1 MARGSA
7 GESVL
12 HRHLRVLESFD
23 AWHPFLTL
31 SEIADAAGVP
41 RSSAHRLIAELERE
55 GLLERLPDRTYRL
68 GVRLWEF
75 ASRTPGAV
83 GLREIARPWL
93 GAVHERVRQH
103 AQLGVLSGRD
113 VLFIDRM
120 STRDAVVNA
129 TLIGG
134 RIPLH
139 ASSSGLVLLA
149 HADNALVNDVIS
161 HGLRP
166 YTEQTIRTGPEL
178 RAQLRRV
185 REEGYAVTEGA
196 IHPESRGIAVPVTGP
211 GGSVYAAIGVVVPND
226 GASTHAFAELLR
238 RAADG
243 IARELAVAYRPDVD
257 ERTHG
262 IRPLV
267 SGSRRSLEYLES
279 LEADPHDAG
288 SPVAS
293 DTADPATRVGL
304 GPSPVL

>member
-31 SEIADAAGVP
+31 TEIADASGIP
-41 RSSAHRLIAELERE
+41 PSTAHRLIAELEHE

-103 AQLGVLSGRD
+103 TQLGVLSGRD

-149 HADNALVNDVIS
+149 HADATVVNDVIA
-161 HGLRP
+161 HGLRT
-166 YTEQTIRTGPEL
+166 YTMRTIHTGADL
-178 RAQLRRV
+178 RAELGRV
-185 REEGYAVTEGA
+185 REDGYAVTEGA
-196 IHPESRGIAVPVTGP
+196 IHPESRGIAVPVMGP
-211 GGSVYAAIGVVVPND
+211 GGGVYAAIGVVVPND
-226 GASTHAFAELLR
+226 GVSPHGYVELLR
-238 RAADG
+238 RAATG
-243 IARELAVAYRPDVD
+243 IAHDLALAYRPDVD

-262 IRPLV
+262 IRSLV
-267 SGSRRSLEYLES
+267 SGSRRSIEYLES
-279 LEADPHDAG
+279 LDTDPHDAG
-288 SPVAS
+288 ALPAS
-293 DTADPATRVGL
+293 AHRAAL
-304 GPSPVL
+304 

>member
-31 SEIADAAGVP
+31 SEIADAAAIP
-41 RSSAHRLIAELERE
+41 RSSAHRLIAELEHE

-103 AQLGVLSGRD
+103 TQLGVLSGHD

-149 HADNALVNDVIS
+149 HADPSLVAEVIAE
-161 HGLRP
+161 GLRV
-166 YTEQTIRTGPEL
+166 YTERTIRTGPEL
-178 RAQLRRV
+178 RARLRKV
-185 REEGYAVTEGA
+185 RDDGYAVTEGH
-196 IHPESRGIAVPVTGP
+196 IHPESRGIAVPIIGP
-211 GGSVYAAIGVVVPND
+211 GGTVYAAIGVVVPND
-226 GASTHAFAELLR
+226 GVSPHPYAELLR
-238 RAADG
+238 RAAAG
-243 IARELAVAYRPDVD
+243 IAHDLAIAYRPDVD

-262 IRPLV
+262 IRSLV

-279 LEADPHDAG
+279 LDTDPHDAVA
-288 SPVAS
+288 PVGT
-293 DTADPATRVGL
+293 TAVP
-304 GPSPVL
+304 

>member
-1 MARGSA
+1 VARGSA

-31 SEIADAAGVP
+31 TEIADASGIP
-41 RSSAHRLIAELERE
+41 PSSAHRLIAELEHE

-149 HADNALVNDVIS
+149 YADAALVADVIAG
-161 HGLRP
+161 GLRR
-166 YTEQTIRTGPEL
+166 YTDHTIGTGPEL
-178 RAQLRRV
+178 RAALRRV
-185 REEGYAVTEGA
+185 REEGYAVAEGH

-211 GGSVYAAIGVVVPND
+211 GGTVYAAIGVVVPND
-226 GASTHAFAELLR
+226 GGSTHAYAELLR
-238 RAADG
+238 RAAAG
-243 IARELAVAYRPDVD
+243 IARDLAVAYRPDVD

-262 IRPLV
+262 IRSLV

-279 LEADPHDAG
+279 LDADPHEMG
-288 SPVAS
+288 EL
-293 DTADPATRVGL
+293 PAL
-304 GPSPVL
+304 GPAPVP

>member
-31 SEIADAAGVP
+31 SEIADAAAIP
-41 RSSAHRLIAELERE
+41 RSSAHRLIAELEHE

-103 AQLGVLSGRD
+103 TQLGVLSGHD

-149 HADNALVNDVIS
+149 HADPSLVAEVIAE
-161 HGLRP
+161 GLRV
-166 YTEQTIRTGPEL
+166 YTERTIRTGPEL
-178 RAQLRRV
+178 RARLRKV
-185 REEGYAVTEGA
+185 RDDGYAVTEGH
-196 IHPESRGIAVPVTGP
+196 IHPESRGIAVPIIGP
-211 GGSVYAAIGVVVPND
+211 GGPCTPRS
-226 GASTHAFAELLR
+226 ASWCRTTASRPILMPSCCDAPPPASPTTSR
-238 RAADG
+238 SPTAPTSTS
-243 IARELAVAYRPDVD
+243 ARTASA
-257 ERTHG
+257 
-262 IRPLV
+262 
-267 SGSRRSLEYLES
+267 RS
-279 LEADPHDAG
+279 
-288 SPVAS
+288 
-293 DTADPATRVGL
+293 
-304 GPSPVL
+304 